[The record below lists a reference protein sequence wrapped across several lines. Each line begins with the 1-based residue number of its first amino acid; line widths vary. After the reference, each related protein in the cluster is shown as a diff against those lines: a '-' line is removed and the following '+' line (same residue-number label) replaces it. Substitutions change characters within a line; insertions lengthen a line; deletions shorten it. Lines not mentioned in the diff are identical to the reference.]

1 MANYRNVYKSDH
13 LGVVDL
19 EDLIE
24 QGKSLVFTIK
34 EVKQEL
40 GVVVAGNRGNFNI
53 AYFKE
58 PIKPLVLNAT
68 NAATVRRIGNFGVDV
83 DNWKNVEVELYIDA
97 NVKMKGLIVGGVRI
111 KKPVVKSKPELVLD
125 SENFKKCKAA
135 YLANNAVLE
144 KIKAKYQISDDVL
157 SKLTSNE

>member
-34 EVKQEL
+34 EVKQEF
-40 GVVVAGNRGNFNI
+40 GVVVAGNRGDFNI
-53 AYFKE
+53 AYFNE

-83 DNWKNVEVELYIDA
+83 DSWKNIEVELYIDA

-125 SENFKKCKAA
+125 SENFNKCKAA

-144 KIKAKYQISDDVL
+144 QIKAKYQISDVVL
-157 SKLTSNE
+157 SKLVS